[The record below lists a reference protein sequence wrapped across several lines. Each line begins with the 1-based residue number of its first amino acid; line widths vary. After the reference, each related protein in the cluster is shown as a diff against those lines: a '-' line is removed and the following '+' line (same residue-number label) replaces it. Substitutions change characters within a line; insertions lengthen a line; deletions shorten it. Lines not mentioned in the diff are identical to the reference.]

1 MIVVLMMVVVV
12 VVVIMK
18 RLLGNFRFLFSQ
30 NLHFKS
36 KKRETRLLKI
46 TIVGI

>member
-12 VVVIMK
+12 G
-18 RLLGNFRFLFSQ
+18 RFSQ